1 MIEAGAPAP
10 DFTLR
15 DQDGA
20 KVSLEDLKGHTTVLV
35 FYPLDFSPVCTD
47 QLNVYQE
54 MLPELEARGV
64 KLYGVS
70 VDSAFCHKAFQD
82 HLGITIP
89 LLADFHPKG
98 EMSARYGAYNEE
110 RGSTYRALVMIDPGG
125 VVRWSYRS
133 PSSLEIPGAN
143 LIFDALDEQQPATA
157 R

>member
-1 MIEAGAPAP
+1 MIEPGTPAP
-10 DFTLR
+10 DFALP
-15 DQDGA
+15 DQDG
-20 KVSLEDLKGHTTVLV
+20 KEVSLADLRGQTTVLV

-54 MLPELEARGV
+54 VVGELEARGV

-70 VDSAFCHKAFQD
+70 VDSAFAHKAFQR

-98 EMSARYGAYNEE
+98 EVARKFGVWVEDHGVAA
-110 RGSTYRALVMIDPGG
+110 RALVMIDPDG

-133 PSSLEIPGAN
+133 PSPLEIPGVN
-143 LIFDALDEQQPATA
+143 LIFDALEQQPV
-157 R
+157 